1 MTFVEIESIEELK
14 EVEDVF
20 DITVENN
27 HNFFANGLLVHNCLG
42 GIYAG
47 DYWRNIESG
56 DEAVLNSMR
65 ETTQKMQSI
74 FGNRW
79 LAELQWIKH
88 PDQHKMHKFILQVAK
103 EMNVPIISTCDSHYP
118 TPDTWKDR
126 VLYKKLNPK
135 FMNKEMESSLPMD
148 IDEVGYELY
157 PKNGDQMWEAYKHYS
172 QFADFSYDD
181 DIILGSIE
189 KTYEIAHEWIE
200 DFTPDNTVKLPSFVI
215 PEGKTADQ
223 SLREMAEFELAKM
236 GLDSDSDD
244 SKRYM
249 KQLDKELNIISA
261 RGFSSYFLTMKQI
274 SDIAREHVLVGPG
287 RGSGAGALVSYV
299 LGITQV
305 DPLRWGLMFSRF
317 LREDAGKAEGLILD
331 EEEGRE
337 REVIKITTEDGDFS
351 VTPNVELRVK
361 RNNKIINILAKDLK
375 GGDDIISL

>member
-287 RGSGAGALVSYV
+287 RGCFVPASLVKMSDGFYSPIENLQIGDEV
-299 LGITQV
+299 I
-305 DPLRWGLMFSRF
+305 
-317 LREDAGKAEGLILD
+317 DAYGEKQKIIDTFVYDVD
-331 EEEGRE
+331 EEIVKLDFGEGIIIECTKEHKILTSNRGWVE
-337 REVIKITTEDGDFS
+337 AQFLKEEDDVIEV
-351 VTPNVELRVK
+351 
-361 RNNKIINILAKDLK
+361 
-375 GGDDIISL
+375 